1 SVARVMKPCRT
12 SCGVKRLALFHH
24 DPERTDDELDA
35 FASCSAGAGAGG
47 PEVFAARE
55 GQGFLIAAGR
65 VVDYRAGDFEATTVG
80 ALLAAPAGDP
90 LGGARS

>member
-1 SVARVMKPCRT
+1 AELCNE
-12 SCGVKRLALFHH
+12 CGNCLTFC
-24 DPERTDDELDA
+24 PERGDPAMIKPRLYSDA
-35 FASCSAGAGAGG
+35 A
-47 PEVFAARE
+47 VFAARE

-80 ALLAAPAGDP
+80 VLLAAPAGDP